1 MEVTVTRNIIPC
13 LLIAAALV
21 ACSRS
26 ESRDAATDDSRG
38 VGVSAEGVKPS
49 DRVTVGDGTVRVK
62 AGNTDVV
69 VNKDGVKAGGVTVEK
84 DGVKAGGATVEKDGV
99 KTGGVTVDKDGVKTG
114 GTTVGKDG
122 VKAGGVTIKK
132 DGTISVPGV
141 P

>member
-1 MEVTVTRNIIPC
+1 MMNKIIPC
-13 LLIAAALV
+13 LLIACAVV

-26 ESRDAATDDSRG
+26 ESPQESGTSVAAEVT
-38 VGVSAEGVKPS
+38 SAGAARPS
-49 DRVTVGDGTVRVK
+49 ERVTVGDGTVRVK

-69 VNKDGVKAGGVTVEK
+69 VDKDGVKAGGVTVEK
-84 DGVKAGGATVEKDGV
+84 DGVKTGGVTVEKDGV

-114 GTTVGKDG
+114 GTTVDKDG
-122 VKAGGVTIKK
+122 VKAGGVTVKK